1 MNDDIKEIIGDVADE
16 AVRAHAEVEGF
27 VVYTTDKDGMTSY
40 TEEAQIIFDG
50 YYDNYEDI
58 ARKWMESY
66 PNTTPAYMKEILMN
80 QAGLS
85 TTPESIEWS
94 NCAIAFYWEGTEEI
108 LEDDIVFDPGFY
120 LWNDHTVLNWRTMT
134 SEFDVVYLMQATGDR
149 LADSGLPKNQ
159 DLYRMC
165 DKGVVVRR
173 LRREHESGGPRP
185 AFENRSDGYV
195 FIIDVPGKVRIS
207 GEEFHFMPLKHPW
220 MYLYDREN
228 SVAYPIIPKVEY
240 DAGAYDTNW
249 LNRVLEDHNE
259 LAFVDNVGG
268 ATIKSIYNRWEK

>member
-27 VVYTTDKDGMTSY
+27 DVYTTDEDGMTSY

-58 ARKWMESY
+58 TRKWMEAY
-66 PNTTPAYMKEILMN
+66 PDTTPAYMKEILMN

-108 LEDDIVFDPGFY
+108 LEDDIVFEPGDY
-120 LWNDHTVLNWRTMT
+120 LWNPHTILNWKTGEQ
-134 SEFDVVYLMQATGDR
+134 EFDVLYLLRANAQ
-149 LADSGLPKNQ
+149 PQ
-159 DLYRMC
+159 HPELYRSC

-173 LRREHESGGPRP
+173 LSRTHEDGGPRP
-185 AFENRSDGYV
+185 TFENRSDSYV

-207 GEEFHFMPLKHPW
+207 GEEFHFKPLKHAW
-220 MYLYDREN
+220 MYLYDQEN
-228 SVAYPIIPKVEY
+228 EIAYPIIPKVEY
-240 DAGAYDTNW
+240 DAGTYDTNW
-249 LNRVLEDHNE
+249 LNRVLEDHND
-259 LAFVDNVGG
+259 LAFVANVGG
-268 ATIKSIYNRWEK
+268 ATIKSIYNRWEN